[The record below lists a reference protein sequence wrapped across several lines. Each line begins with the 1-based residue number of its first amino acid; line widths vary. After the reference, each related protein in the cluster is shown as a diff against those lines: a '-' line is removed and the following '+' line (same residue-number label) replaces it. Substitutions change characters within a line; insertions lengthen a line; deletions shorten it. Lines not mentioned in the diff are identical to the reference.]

1 MGQCAVFCL
10 LQHVMHIFTP
20 CPFAG
25 AVFHYKKNGEI
36 WWWKDKGSACHTFSL
51 GTWVACTTQVK
62 KNSLLKK
69 YPCSG
74 AEAVPLMS
82 SLVLARRPLRPLL
95 SIMTRHCDQNPQNK
109 SCSSKANISERFSY
123 SCFTEHEMEL
133 KGNIKWVI
141 KLKTWCLVIFSWNCP
156 YYMHI

>member
-1 MGQCAVFCL
+1 MSLEIL
-10 LQHVMHIFTP
+10 LL
-20 CPFAG
+20 FAINLSDG
-25 AVFHYKKNGEI
+25 TVCCVLLT
-36 WWWKDKGSACHTFSL
+36 SACHAHFHPL
-51 GTWVACTTQVK
+51 PICRRCILLQEGWGNMVAKGQRQCMPYLFPRK

-95 SIMTRHCDQNPQNK
+95 SIMTRHCDQSPQNK

-141 KLKTWCLVIFSWNCP
+141 KLKTWCLVISS
-156 YYMHI
+156 